1 MDWTNWIILVAFAVG
16 YGILW
21 AAVLSGPDEPR

>member
-21 AAVLSGPDEPR
+21 AAVLSGESKR